1 MESMEH
7 EIRDYIGS
15 KVALAIESVIDEDD
29 STNITPE
36 NDFQYDKVC
45 DAIETAI
52 MATNPVLGPDNEV
65 TAEAK
70 ENGRKAA
77 VALCATW

>member
-7 EIRDYIGS
+7 EIRDHIGN
-15 KVALAIESVIDEDD
+15 KVAIAVEAVIDEDD

-52 MATNPVLGPDNEV
+52 MATNPVLGPD
-65 TAEAK
+65 
-70 ENGRKAA
+70 GDRGSQRKRTQSGGCP
-77 VALCATW
+77 L